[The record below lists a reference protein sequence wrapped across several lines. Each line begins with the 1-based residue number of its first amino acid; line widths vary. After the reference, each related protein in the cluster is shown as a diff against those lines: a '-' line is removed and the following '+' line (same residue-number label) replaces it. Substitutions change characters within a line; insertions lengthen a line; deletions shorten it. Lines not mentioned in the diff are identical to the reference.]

1 MSSFIIPVR
10 AKSFCDDSYSGEK
23 IGFAIIAR
31 QNFDRQGSD
40 MRTKPLFSG
49 YVLSLVILL
58 LGASG
63 CAPISAPG
71 ASNGS
76 GLPISRTYFAF
87 DTIVTVKVY
96 DERVTDAHFKE
107 LESLMKEIEGKLSR
121 TIETSDVSQVNLQAG
136 QEAVRVSDETFGL
149 VRQAVGYAELTDGR
163 FDPAIG
169 PLVDLWQIGKE
180 GAKVPPQAD
189 IERKRDLVDFRN
201 IETDETNRTVKLAQ
215 SGMSIDLG
223 GIGKG
228 YAADRIAER
237 LLEMG
242 FKSAIIDL
250 GGNIMAVGTKPG
262 GELWNIGIQAPD
274 EMRGN
279 PIGQIRVD
287 NQTIV
292 TSGVYERYFMEN
304 GQRYHHILDTKTGY
318 PVRNELISVT
328 IVADRSADADAL
340 STAAFALGLEEGLQ
354 LTQSLDRVEAL
365 FVTAERK
372 VYMTDGLIKSFRLTD
387 ETYELANLAAKA
399 N

>member
-1 MSSFIIPVR
+1 
-10 AKSFCDDSYSGEK
+10 
-23 IGFAIIAR
+23 
-31 QNFDRQGSD
+31 